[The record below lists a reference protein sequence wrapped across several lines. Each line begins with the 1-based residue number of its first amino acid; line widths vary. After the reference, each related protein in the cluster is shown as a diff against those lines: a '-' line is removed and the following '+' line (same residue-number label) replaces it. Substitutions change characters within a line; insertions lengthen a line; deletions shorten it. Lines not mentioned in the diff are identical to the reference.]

1 MDSETSDKYL
11 APVSKCSV
19 FFFVFL
25 MERDWDMIAST
36 SGILQARVG
45 RVGVLDPLPP
55 NCPVAWFGGEGSSP
69 ELLIQFPEPWRG
81 MESGVGGLSNAAF
94 SLEK

>member
-1 MDSETSDKYL
+1 M
-11 APVSKCSV
+11 